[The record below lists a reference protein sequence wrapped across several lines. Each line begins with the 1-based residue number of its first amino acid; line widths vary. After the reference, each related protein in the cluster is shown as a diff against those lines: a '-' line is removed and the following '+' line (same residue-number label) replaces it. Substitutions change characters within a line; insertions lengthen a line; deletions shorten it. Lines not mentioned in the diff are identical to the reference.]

1 MAVKQNKKA
10 KSFDKDFDDAP
21 IVQENKLILEQGREQ
36 EQKQNVPYPAGSSEE
51 QPAETSKA
59 ENQPAAEQRVAP
71 AVDMKPMKS
80 TKTVKLILPMEYYFK
95 LVQIKACTDK
105 SLQDLAAQ
113 AVMDFVDH
121 FGKEQV
127 NEKSDLLVN

>member
-36 EQKQNVPYPAGSSEE
+36 EQNVPAPVDSS
-51 QPAETSKA
+51 AE
-59 ENQPAAEQRVAP
+59 QPAAERRVAP

-121 FGKEQV
+121 FGKE
-127 NEKSDLLVN
+127 

>member
-10 KSFDKDFDDAP
+10 KSFDRDFDEAP

-36 EQKQNVPYPAGSSEE
+36 EQEQSVPSPVGSSEE
-51 QPAETSKA
+51 QVLETS
-59 ENQPAAEQRVAP
+59 ETEIQPAAEQRVTP
-71 AVDMKPMKS
+71 AANIKPMKS

-121 FGKEQV
+121 FGKE
-127 NEKSDLLVN
+127 

>member
-10 KSFDKDFDDAP
+10 KSFDRDFDEAP

-36 EQKQNVPYPAGSSEE
+36 EQEQSVPSPAGSSEE
-51 QPAETSKA
+51 QVSETSNT
-59 ENQPAAEQRVAP
+59 EIQPSAEQRVAP
-71 AVDMKPMKS
+71 IVDIKPMKS

-121 FGKEQV
+121 FGKE
-127 NEKSDLLVN
+127 

>member
-36 EQKQNVPYPAGSSEE
+36 EQNVPAPVDSS
-51 QPAETSKA
+51 AE
-59 ENQPAAEQRVAP
+59 QPAAEQRVAP

-80 TKTVKLILPMEYYFK
+80 TKTVKLILPMEYYCK

-121 FGKEQV
+121 FGKE
-127 NEKSDLLVN
+127 

>member
-1 MAVKQNKKA
+1 MISDLKLAVMAVKQNKKA
-10 KSFDKDFDDAP
+10 KSFDRDFDDAP

-36 EQKQNVPYPAGSSEE
+36 EQEQSVPSPVGSSEE
-51 QPAETSKA
+51 QVSETS
-59 ENQPAAEQRVAP
+59 ETDVHPAAEQSVTPSANI
-71 AVDMKPMKS
+71 KPMKS

-121 FGKEQV
+121 FGKE
-127 NEKSDLLVN
+127 

>member
-21 IVQENKLILEQGREQ
+21 IVQENKLILEQGREHEQ
-36 EQKQNVPYPAGSSEE
+36 EQSVPSSGGSNLE
-51 QPAETSKA
+51 QTAETTKA
-59 ENQPAAEQRVAP
+59 ETQPAAEQRIAP

-113 AVMDFVDH
+113 AVMDFVDN
-121 FGKEQV
+121 FGKE
-127 NEKSDLLVN
+127 

>member
-10 KSFDKDFDDAP
+10 KSFDRDFDEAP

-36 EQKQNVPYPAGSSEE
+36 EQEQSVPSPVGSSDE
-51 QPAETSKA
+51 QTAETS
-59 ENQPAAEQRVAP
+59 ETDVHPAAEQSVTP
-71 AVDMKPMKS
+71 AANIKPMKS

-121 FGKEQV
+121 FWKE
-127 NEKSDLLVN
+127 

>member
-10 KSFDKDFDDAP
+10 KSFDRDFDEAP

-36 EQKQNVPYPAGSSEE
+36 EQEQSVPSPVGSSEE
-51 QPAETSKA
+51 QVSETS
-59 ENQPAAEQRVAP
+59 ETDVHPAAEQSVTPSANI
-71 AVDMKPMKS
+71 KPMKS

-121 FGKEQV
+121 FGKE
-127 NEKSDLLVN
+127 

>member
-10 KSFDKDFDDAP
+10 KSFDRDFDDAP
-21 IVQENKLILEQGREQ
+21 IIQENKLILEQGREQ
-36 EQKQNVPYPAGSSEE
+36 EQEQSVPSPAGSSEE
-51 QPAETSKA
+51 QVSETSKT
-59 ENQPAAEQRVAP
+59 EIQPAEEQSVAP
-71 AVDMKPMKS
+71 IVDIKPMKS

-121 FGKEQV
+121 FGKE
-127 NEKSDLLVN
+127 

>member
-1 MAVKQNKKA
+1 MINDLKLAVMAVKQNKKA
-10 KSFDKDFDDAP
+10 KSFDRDFDDAP

-36 EQKQNVPYPAGSSEE
+36 EQEQSVPSPVGSSEE
-51 QPAETSKA
+51 QVSETS
-59 ENQPAAEQRVAP
+59 ETDVHPAAEQSVTP
-71 AVDMKPMKS
+71 AANIKPMKS

-121 FGKEQV
+121 FGKE
-127 NEKSDLLVN
+127 

>member
-21 IVQENKLILEQGREQ
+21 IVQENKLILEQGREH
-36 EQKQNVPYPAGSSEE
+36 EQNVPAPVDSS
-51 QPAETSKA
+51 AE
-59 ENQPAAEQRVAP
+59 QPAAEQRVAP

-80 TKTVKLILPMEYYFK
+80 TKTVKLILPMEYYVK

-121 FGKEQV
+121 FGKEKV
-127 NEKSDLLVN
+127 NEKSDLQVN

>member
-1 MAVKQNKKA
+1 
-10 KSFDKDFDDAP
+10 
-21 IVQENKLILEQGREQ
+21 
-36 EQKQNVPYPAGSSEE
+36 
-51 QPAETSKA
+51 
-59 ENQPAAEQRVAP
+59 
-71 AVDMKPMKS
+71 MKS

-121 FGKEQV
+121 FGKE
-127 NEKSDLLVN
+127 

>member
-21 IVQENKLILEQGREQ
+21 IVQENKLILERGREQ
-36 EQKQNVPYPAGSSEE
+36 EQNVPSPAGSSEE
-51 QPAETSKA
+51 QAA
-59 ENQPAAEQRVAP
+59 AAEQRVAP
-71 AVDMKPMKS
+71 VVDMKPMKS

-113 AVMDFVDH
+113 AVMDFVDN
-121 FGKEQV
+121 FGKE
-127 NEKSDLLVN
+127 